1 MALGV
6 TCTSIENLTNSF
18 DMSIPIYRRYS
29 FIDYSRIREFPSI
42 GIFANQCLR
51 CVCVAVLTWKIQFRL
66 KNLQRTRLAPT
77 TLYSNKPWKTKD
89 FFESLEKRDLD
100 RLKLVNFPMIC
111 SCGKKK
117 ELDHLGV
124 ASRCMN
130 QPRTI
135 RRSSNGLCFG
145 VERIVAPSTTSR
157 PPFSCRNIR
166 THACTRDFQLKSKL
180 RAACYAEGNRYIAC
194 RSFCFS
200 ENRELFRV
208 YGEY

>member
-51 CVCVAVLTWKIQFRL
+51 CVCVAVLKWKIQFRL

-117 ELDHLGV
+117 RIGP
-124 ASRCMN
+124 S
-130 QPRTI
+130 
-135 RRSSNGLCFG
+135 RRSFSLYEPTKNNQTI
-145 VERIVAPSTTSR
+145 VEWSLFRCRTNRRTFNHFP
-157 PPFSCRNIR
+157 PPFFMSEY
-166 THACTRDFQLKSKL
+166 S
-180 RAACYAEGNRYIAC
+180 YA
-194 RSFCFS
+194 
-200 ENRELFRV
+200 RV
-208 YGEY
+208 YA